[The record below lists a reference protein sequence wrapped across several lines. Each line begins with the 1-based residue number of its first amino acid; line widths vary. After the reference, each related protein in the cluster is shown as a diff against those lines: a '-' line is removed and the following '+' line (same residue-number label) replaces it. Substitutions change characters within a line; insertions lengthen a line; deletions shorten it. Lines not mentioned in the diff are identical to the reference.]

1 MITGELAAIGAAL
14 AWAIGGLII
23 KPISTKFS
31 SLSINSIKLSIAW
44 IILTTI
50 MALWDKLGSLTF
62 LGWHSTA
69 YVIGS
74 GILGLAIGTTLQIK
88 SLSLIDISKV
98 YPIAFSSWFLFT
110 ALIASIFLGEALT
123 YYTIL
128 GAILIALG
136 ITFLSSFSKV
146 ERREMPNTDR
156 IKGIIFALLAGLCW
170 AGGTNLVKLGLY
182 EVDPLMVNVIRLPF
196 AILLL
201 ATLTLSRGEASEYR
215 RYNHRALIQVGISG
229 FLGQAVGEVLF
240 FISVQL
246 AGATKAAIL
255 SSTSPL
261 FIAPLSII
269 FLKEKLTKR
278 VILGTIVC
286 ALGILLTIM

>member
-1 MITGELAAIGAAL
+1 MVIGELAAIGAAL

-31 SLSINSIKLSIAW
+31 SLSINSIKLSIGW

-50 MALWDKLGSLTF
+50 MALWGKLGSLAF
-62 LGWHSTA
+62 VGWHSTA
-69 YVIGS
+69 CVIGS
-74 GILGLAIGTTLQIK
+74 GIFGLAIGATLQIK

-98 YPIAFSSWFLFT
+98 YPIAFSSWFFFT
-110 ALIASIFLGEALT
+110 ALIASIFLGEAIT

-215 RYNHRALIQVGISG
+215 RYNHRTLIQVGISG

-278 VILGTIVC
+278 VILGTIAC

>member
-1 MITGELAAIGAAL
+1 M

-31 SLSINSIKLSIAW
+31 SLSINSIKLSIGW

-50 MALWDKLGSLTF
+50 MALWGKLGSLAF
-62 LGWHSTA
+62 VGWHSTA
-69 YVIGS
+69 CVISS
-74 GILGLAIGTTLQIK
+74 GILGLAIGATLQIK
-88 SLSLIDISKV
+88 SLSLLDISKV

-110 ALIASIFLGEALT
+110 ALIASIFLGEAIT

-278 VILGTIVC
+278 VILGTIAC

>member
-1 MITGELAAIGAAL
+1 L
-14 AWAIGGLII
+14 AWAVASLVI
-23 KPISTKFS
+23 KPISTKFTP
-31 SLSINSIKLSIAW
+31 LSINSIKLSIGW

-50 MALWDKLGSLTF
+50 MALWGKLSSLTF
-62 LGWHSTA
+62 TTWHSAA

-74 GILGLAIGTTLQIK
+74 GIFGLAIGTTLQIK
-88 SLSLIDISKV
+88 SFSLADISKV
-98 YPIAFSSWFLFT
+98 YPIAFSSWFFFT
-110 ALIASIFLGEALT
+110 AVVATVFLGEAVT
-123 YYTIL
+123 YHTIL
-128 GAILIALG
+128 GAILIASG
-136 ITFLSSFSKV
+136 ITLLSSSSKV
-146 ERREMPNTDR
+146 RGKEESPNTDSA
-156 IKGIIFALLAGLCW
+156 KGIIFALLAGLCW
-170 AGGTNLVKLGLY
+170 AVGTNLVKLGLY

-196 AILLL
+196 AALLV
-201 ATLTLSRGEASEYR
+201 ATLALSRGEASEYR

-229 FLGQAVGEVLF
+229 FLGQAIGEVLF

-278 VILGTIVC
+278 VILGTIAC
-286 ALGILLTIM
+286 AVGILLTIM